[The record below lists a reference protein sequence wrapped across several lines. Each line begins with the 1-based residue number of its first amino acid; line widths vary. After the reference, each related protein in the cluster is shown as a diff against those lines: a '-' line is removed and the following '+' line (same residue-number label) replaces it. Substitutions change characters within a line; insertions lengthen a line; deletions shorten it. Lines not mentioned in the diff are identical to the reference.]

1 METYTQFFELLQVAI
16 GTRERL
22 STTLSP
28 DEWEQLYVIAKEQT
42 LTGIAF
48 AALERLPQSNCLHR
62 DAYASGLSRP
72 TEYARRTRQPLL

>member
-1 METYTQFFELLQVAI
+1 MEIYTQFFELLQVAI
-16 GTRERL
+16 GNRDSL

-48 AALERLPQSNCLHR
+48 AALERLPQEQLR